1 MKIGPLSLDFRNLTP
16 SLVRRLVAL
25 AAGWSLVV
33 LVVAGIALTA
43 FFRQA
48 TVSQFDDQLEDSI
61 KGLYGEA
68 TVDDKGMVYAPPMT
82 DVRASQLYSG
92 HYWEIAEPDGKG
104 GLTALARSRSL
115 WDSRMT
121 PPPQGLAGLQAKA
134 GVTLFYDIR
143 GPLNEPLRAGAQLV
157 RMPGRTAPVVFMA
170 ADDRSS
176 IEKNARRFAL
186 TTAITLLA
194 LGAGILAAVFVQVRI
209 GLRPLFALQRE
220 VASVRKGRAERLVGV
235 YPVELDPLAHEL
247 NALMEHNQEVVERQ
261 RTHVGNLAHALK
273 TPISVMLTES
283 EQRPGPLAEVVGRQ
297 AQVMREQVDHH
308 LRRARAAARSQSQ
321 GERTPVEPV
330 LDELA
335 RTLERIFR
343 DKDLVVDWRADD
355 DLCFQGERQDLLELA
370 GNVMENA
377 AKFGKSKVRAFAAEA
392 GPDWFTLTVE
402 DDGAGMPAERHAEV
416 LQRGARL
423 DESAPGSGLG
433 LSIVDELARA
443 YRGELTL
450 DHSLLGGLKVV
461 LRLPRVEN

>member
-121 PPPQGLAGLQAKA
+121 PPPQGLEGLQAKA

-176 IEKNARRFAL
+176 IEKNARQFAL

-343 DKDLVVDWRADD
+343 DKNLVVDWQADD

-377 AKFGKSKVRAFAAEA
+377 AKFGKSKVRAFATAA

-443 YRGELTL
+443 YRGGLTL
-450 DHSLLGGLKVV
+450 GHSPLGGLKVV